1 MDYHPLKFKILFLNL
16 RLSLKKY
23 QLMNEVLRNYSG
35 IILLLTGIMVGS
47 LIGIFFPQIVNY
59 LKPLGDIFLN
69 LLFVSV
75 VPLVYF
81 AVANSIA
88 SVEQGGKFGKIIFA
102 MIVTFLLFIL
112 IAALFT
118 IAVVYFFPTE
128 ALPSSGN
135 NLLENSVEET
145 WGNRIVG
152 FFTVGEFSQ
161 LFSRQNMLALL
172 IFAFLTGTA
181 ARKAGEVGA
190 VFRNFL
196 ASGYEVMKELLLLVM
211 KAAPIGLGAYFAFQ
225 VATIGP
231 QLFGFYAKP
240 LGLYYVSGVVYF
252 LVFFTLY
259 AFVAKGKIGVRQF
272 WTNNI
277 YPSLTAISTCSSFAT
292 MPANLQAAAKIGVPD
307 AIANIVIPIGSTL
320 HKNGSSMSSIIK
332 IYVAFLIIGK
342 DFFDPMN
349 LLLALGIT
357 VFVSIVAGGIPNGG
371 YIGEMLMISV
381 YQLPVEAI
389 PAVMII
395 GTLVDPLA
403 TVLNSTGDTVAAMF
417 VTKLSGEKFEE
428 PKEFAP

>member
-1 MDYHPLKFKILFLNL
+1 MKDILK
-16 RLSLKKY
+16 
-23 QLMNEVLRNYSG
+23 NYSG
-35 IILLLTGIMVGS
+35 IILLLGGIAVGS
-47 LIGIFFPQIVNY
+47 LIGIFFPDVVNH

-88 SVEQGGKFGKIIFA
+88 SVEKGGKFGKIIFS
-102 MIVTFLLFIL
+102 MIFTFLLFIL

-118 IAVVYFFPTE
+118 ISVVYFFPTE
-128 ALPSSGN
+128 ALPSNSQEIM
-135 NLLENSVEET
+135 ENSAPES
-145 WGNRIVG
+145 WGDRIVS
-152 FFTVGEFSQ
+152 FFTVGEFTE
-161 LFSRQNMLALL
+161 LFSRKNMLALL

-181 ARKAGEVGA
+181 SQKAGAAGEN
-190 VFRNFL
+190 FRNFL
-196 ASGYEVMKELLLLVM
+196 SSGYEVMKELLLLVM

-225 VATIGP
+225 VATVGP

-240 LGLYYVSGVVYF
+240 LGIYYAAGIVYF
-252 LVFFTLY
+252 FLFFTIYSFL
-259 AFVAKGKIGVRQF
+259 ANGKTGVKSF

-292 MPANLQAAAKIGVPD
+292 MPANLQAASKIGVPN

-357 VFVSIVAGGIPNGG
+357 IFVSIVAGGIPNGG

-417 VTKLSGEKFEE
+417 VTKISGEKFEK

>member
-1 MDYHPLKFKILFLNL
+1 MK
-16 RLSLKKY
+16 
-23 QLMNEVLRNYSG
+23 EVLKNYSG
-35 IILLLTGIMVGS
+35 IILLLGGIILGS
-47 LIGIFFPQIVNY
+47 FIGIFLPNAVSY
-59 LKPLGDIFLN
+59 LKPIGDIFLN

-88 SVEQGGKFGKIIFA
+88 SVEKEGKFGKIIFS
-102 MIVTFLLFIL
+102 MIFTFLLFII

-118 IAVVYFFPTE
+118 IAVVYFFPTQ
-128 ALPSSGN
+128 ALPSTSSEILDHSGADD
-135 NLLENSVEET
+135 S
-145 WGNRIVG
+145 WGDRIVR
-152 FFTVGEFSQ
+152 FFTVGEFSE
-161 LFSRQNMLALL
+161 LFSRKNMLALL
-172 IFAFLTGTA
+172 IFAFLTGTET
-181 ARKAGEVGA
+181 RKAGNAGK
-190 VFRNFL
+190 VFRDFL

-211 KAAPIGLGAYFAFQ
+211 KAAPLGLGAYFAFQ

-240 LGLYYVSGVVYF
+240 LGLYYISGVVYF
-252 LVFFTLY
+252 FVFFTLY
-259 AFVAKGKIGVRQF
+259 AFLAKGKLGIKQF
-272 WTNNI
+272 WMNNI

-292 MPANLQAAAKIGVPD
+292 MPANLQAAAKIGVPSS
-307 AIANIVIPIGSTL
+307 IANIVIPIGSTL

-332 IYVAFLIIGK
+332 IYVAFLIIGR

-381 YQLPVEAI
+381 YQLPQEAI

-403 TVLNSTGDTVAAMF
+403 TVLNATGDTVAAMF
-417 VTKLSGEKFEE
+417 VTKISGEKFMEAD
-428 PKEFAP
+428 EFLV

>member
-1 MDYHPLKFKILFLNL
+1 MKQVIK
-16 RLSLKKY
+16 
-23 QLMNEVLRNYSG
+23 NYSG
-35 IILLLTGIMVGS
+35 IILLIIGITAGS
-47 LIGIFFPQIVNY
+47 FIGIFFPKAVDF

-75 VPLVYF
+75 VPLVFF
-81 AVANSIA
+81 AVSNSIA
-88 SVEQGGKFGKIIFA
+88 SLEEQSKFGKIIFS
-102 MIVTFLLFIL
+102 MIFTFLLFII

-118 IAVVYFFPTE
+118 ITAVYFFPTE
-128 ALPSSGN
+128 ALPSTSKEILETGN
-135 NLLENSVEET
+135 NAT
-145 WGNRIVG
+145 WGDRIVS
-152 FFTVGEFSQ
+152 FFTVGEFTE
-161 LFSRQNMLALL
+161 LFSRKNMLALL

-181 ARKAGEVGA
+181 ARKTGDAGKH
-190 VFRNFL
+190 FTLFL

-211 KAAPIGLGAYFAFQ
+211 KAAPIGLGAYFAYQ
-225 VATIGP
+225 VATVGP

-240 LGLYYVSGVVYF
+240 LGLYYAAGVVYF
-252 LVFFTLY
+252 LVFFSIY
-259 AFVAKGKIGVRQF
+259 AFVAKGKDGVKIF
-272 WTNNI
+272 WKNNI

-292 MPANLQAAAKIGVPD
+292 MPANLQAAARIGVPD

-332 IYVAFLIIGK
+332 IYVAFLIIGR

-357 VFVSIVAGGIPNGG
+357 IFVSIVAGGIPNGG

-417 VTKLSGEKFEE
+417 VTKISGEKFQE
-428 PKEFAP
+428 PKEFAV

>member
-1 MDYHPLKFKILFLNL
+1 MKQVIK
-16 RLSLKKY
+16 
-23 QLMNEVLRNYSG
+23 NYSG
-35 IILLLTGIMVGS
+35 IILLIIGITAGS
-47 LIGIFFPQIVNY
+47 FIGIFFPKAVDF

-75 VPLVYF
+75 VPLVFF
-81 AVANSIA
+81 AVPNSIA
-88 SVEQGGKFGKIIFA
+88 SLEEQSKFGKIIFS
-102 MIVTFLLFIL
+102 MIFTFLLFII

-118 IAVVYFFPTE
+118 ITAVYFFPTE
-128 ALPSSGN
+128 ALPSTSKEILETGN
-135 NLLENSVEET
+135 NAT
-145 WGNRIVG
+145 WGDRIVS
-152 FFTVGEFSQ
+152 FFTVGEFTE
-161 LFSRQNMLALL
+161 LFSRKNMLALL

-181 ARKAGEVGA
+181 ARKTGDAGKH
-190 VFRNFL
+190 FTLFL

-211 KAAPIGLGAYFAFQ
+211 KAAPIGLGAYFAYQ
-225 VATIGP
+225 VATVGP

-240 LGLYYVSGVVYF
+240 LGLYYAAGVVYF
-252 LVFFTLY
+252 LVFFSIY
-259 AFVAKGKIGVRQF
+259 AFVAKGKDGVKIF
-272 WTNNI
+272 WKNNI

-292 MPANLQAAAKIGVPD
+292 MPANLQAAARIGVPD

-332 IYVAFLIIGK
+332 IYVAFLIIGR

-357 VFVSIVAGGIPNGG
+357 IFVSIVAGGIPNGG

-417 VTKLSGEKFEE
+417 VTKISGEKFQE
-428 PKEFAP
+428 PKEFAV

>member
-1 MDYHPLKFKILFLNL
+1 MK
-16 RLSLKKY
+16 
-23 QLMNEVLRNYSG
+23 QLIKNYSG
-35 IILLLTGIMVGS
+35 IILLIIGITAGS
-47 LIGIFFPQIVNY
+47 FIGIFFPKAVDF

-75 VPLVYF
+75 VPLVFF
-81 AVANSIA
+81 AVSNSIA
-88 SVEQGGKFGKIIFA
+88 SLEEQSKFGKIIFS
-102 MIVTFLLFIL
+102 MIFTFLLFII

-118 IAVVYFFPTE
+118 ITAVYFFPTE
-128 ALPSSGN
+128 ALPSTSKEILETGN
-135 NLLENSVEET
+135 NAT
-145 WGNRIVG
+145 WGDRIVS
-152 FFTVGEFSQ
+152 FFTVGEFTE
-161 LFSRQNMLALL
+161 LFSRKNMLALL

-181 ARKAGEVGA
+181 ARKTGDAGKH
-190 VFRNFL
+190 FTLFL

-211 KAAPIGLGAYFAFQ
+211 KAAPIGLGAYFAYQ
-225 VATIGP
+225 VATVGP

-240 LGLYYVSGVVYF
+240 LGLYYAAGVVYF
-252 LVFFTLY
+252 LVFFSIY
-259 AFVAKGKIGVRQF
+259 AFAAKGKDGVKIF
-272 WTNNI
+272 WKNNI

-292 MPANLQAAAKIGVPD
+292 MPANLQAAARIGVPD

-332 IYVAFLIIGK
+332 IYVALLIIGR

-357 VFVSIVAGGIPNGG
+357 IFVSIVAGGIPNGG

-417 VTKLSGEKFEE
+417 VTKISGEKFQE
-428 PKEFAP
+428 PKEFAV

>member
-1 MDYHPLKFKILFLNL
+1 MK
-16 RLSLKKY
+16 
-23 QLMNEVLRNYSG
+23 QLIKNYSG
-35 IILLLTGIMVGS
+35 IILLIIGITTGS
-47 LIGIFFPQIVNY
+47 FIGIFFPKAVDF

-75 VPLVYF
+75 VPLVFF
-81 AVANSIA
+81 AVSNSIA
-88 SVEQGGKFGKIIFA
+88 SLEEQSKFGKIIFS
-102 MIVTFLLFIL
+102 MIFTFLLFII

-118 IAVVYFFPTE
+118 ITAVYFFPTE
-128 ALPSSGN
+128 ALPSTSKEILETGN
-135 NLLENSVEET
+135 NAT
-145 WGNRIVG
+145 WGDRIVS
-152 FFTVGEFSQ
+152 FFTVGEFTE
-161 LFSRQNMLALL
+161 LFSRKNMLALL

-181 ARKAGEVGA
+181 ARKTGDAGKH
-190 VFRNFL
+190 FTLFL

-211 KAAPIGLGAYFAFQ
+211 KAAPIGLGAYFAYQ
-225 VATIGP
+225 VATVGP

-240 LGLYYVSGVVYF
+240 LGLYYAAGVVYF
-252 LVFFTLY
+252 LVFFSIY
-259 AFVAKGKIGVRQF
+259 AFAAKGKDGVKIF
-272 WTNNI
+272 WKNNI

-292 MPANLQAAAKIGVPD
+292 MPANLQAAARIGVPD

-332 IYVAFLIIGK
+332 IYVAFLIIGR

-357 VFVSIVAGGIPNGG
+357 IFVSIVAGGIPNGG

-417 VTKLSGEKFEE
+417 VTKISGEKFQE
-428 PKEFAP
+428 PKEFAV

>member
-1 MDYHPLKFKILFLNL
+1 MKDVLK
-16 RLSLKKY
+16 
-23 QLMNEVLRNYSG
+23 NYSG
-35 IILLLTGIMVGS
+35 IILLLTGITAGS
-47 LIGIFFPQIVNY
+47 FIGIFFPAAVIY

-75 VPLVYF
+75 VPLVFF
-81 AVANSIA
+81 AVSNSI
-88 SVEQGGKFGKIIFA
+88 SSLEQQSKFGKIIFS
-102 MIVTFLLFIL
+102 MIFTFLLFII

-118 IAVVYFFPTE
+118 IAAVYFFPTE
-128 ALPSSGN
+128 ALPSTAG
-135 NLLENSVEET
+135 ET
-145 WGNRIVG
+145 IDTEAETSWGDRIVS
-152 FFTVGEFSQ
+152 FFTVGEFTE
-161 LFSRQNMLALL
+161 LFSRKNMLALL

-181 ARKAGEVGA
+181 VRKTGGSGA
-190 VFRNFL
+190 PFRQFL
-196 ASGYEVMKELLLLVM
+196 VSGYEVMKELLLIVM
-211 KAAPIGLGAYFAFQ
+211 KAAPIGLGAYFAYQ
-225 VATIGP
+225 VATVGP

-240 LGLYYVSGVVYF
+240 LGLYYIAGTVYF
-252 LVFFTLY
+252 LLFFTIY
-259 AFVAKGKIGVRQF
+259 AFMAKGKDGVQKF
-272 WTNNI
+272 WKNNI

-307 AIANIVIPIGSTL
+307 AVANIVIPIGSTL

-332 IYVAFLIIGK
+332 IYVAFLIIGEN
-342 DFFDPMN
+342 FFDPMN
-349 LLLALGIT
+349 LLLAIGIT

-417 VTKLSGEKFEE
+417 ATKISGEKFEE
-428 PKEFAP
+428 PKEFSV

>member
-1 MDYHPLKFKILFLNL
+1 MKTIL
-16 RLSLKKY
+16 
-23 QLMNEVLRNYSG
+23 QNYSG
-35 IILLLTGIMVGS
+35 IILLLGGIIIGS
-47 LIGIFFPQIVNY
+47 FIGIFSPDFVIY

-88 SVEQGGKFGKIIFA
+88 SVEKEGKFGKIIFS
-102 MIVTFLLFIL
+102 MIFTFLLFII

-118 IAVVYFFPTE
+118 ILVVYLFPTE
-128 ALPSSGN
+128 ALPSTSQDIIESN
-135 NLLENSVEET
+135 VDES
-145 WGNRIVG
+145 WGDRIVS
-152 FFTVGEFSQ
+152 FFTVGEFTQ
-161 LFSRQNMLALL
+161 LFSRKNMLALL

-181 ARKAGEVGA
+181 TRKAGAAGEN
-190 VFRNFL
+190 FRNFL
-196 ASGYEVMKELLLLVM
+196 SSGYEVMKELLLLVM
-211 KAAPIGLGAYFAFQ
+211 KVAPIGLGAYFAYQ
-225 VATIGP
+225 VATVGP

-240 LGLYYVSGVVYF
+240 LGIYYASGIVYF
-252 LVFFTLY
+252 FLFFTIY
-259 AFVAKGKIGVRQF
+259 AFVANGKAGAKSF

-357 VFVSIVAGGIPNGG
+357 IFVSIVAGGIPNGG

-381 YQLPVEAI
+381 YQLPQEAI

-417 VTKLSGEKFEE
+417 VTKISGERFEA

>member
-1 MDYHPLKFKILFLNL
+1 MKQVIK
-16 RLSLKKY
+16 
-23 QLMNEVLRNYSG
+23 NYSG
-35 IILLLTGIMVGS
+35 IILLIIGITAGS
-47 LIGIFFPQIVNY
+47 FIGIFFPKAVDF

-75 VPLVYF
+75 VPLVFF
-81 AVANSIA
+81 AVSNSIA
-88 SVEQGGKFGKIIFA
+88 SLEEQSKFGKIIFS
-102 MIVTFLLFIL
+102 MIFTFLLFII

-118 IAVVYFFPTE
+118 ITAVYFFPTE
-128 ALPSSGN
+128 ALPSTSKEILETGN
-135 NLLENSVEET
+135 NAT
-145 WGNRIVG
+145 WGDRIVS
-152 FFTVGEFSQ
+152 FFTVGEFTE
-161 LFSRQNMLALL
+161 LFSRKNMLALL

-181 ARKAGEVGA
+181 ARKTGDAGKH
-190 VFRNFL
+190 FTLFL

-211 KAAPIGLGAYFAFQ
+211 KAAPIGLGAYFAYQ
-225 VATIGP
+225 VATVGP

-240 LGLYYVSGVVYF
+240 LGLYYAAGVVYF
-252 LVFFTLY
+252 LVFFSIY
-259 AFVAKGKIGVRQF
+259 AFAAKGKDGVKNF
-272 WTNNI
+272 WKNNI

-292 MPANLQAAAKIGVPD
+292 MPANLQAAARIGVPD

-332 IYVAFLIIGK
+332 IYVAFLIIGR

-357 VFVSIVAGGIPNGG
+357 IFVSIVAGGIPNGG

-417 VTKLSGEKFEE
+417 VTKISGEKFQE
-428 PKEFAP
+428 PKEFVV

>member
-1 MDYHPLKFKILFLNL
+1 MK
-16 RLSLKKY
+16 
-23 QLMNEVLRNYSG
+23 QLIKNYSG
-35 IILLLTGIMVGS
+35 IILLIIGITAGS
-47 LIGIFFPQIVNY
+47 FLGIFFPKAVDY
-59 LKPLGDIFLN
+59 VKPLGDIFLN

-75 VPLVYF
+75 VPLVFF
-81 AVANSIA
+81 AVSNSIA
-88 SVEQGGKFGKIIFA
+88 SLEEQSKFGKIIFS
-102 MIVTFLLFIL
+102 MIFTFLLFIIL
-112 IAALFT
+112 AALFT
-118 IAVVYFFPTE
+118 ISAVYFFPTE
-128 ALPSSGN
+128 ALPSTSKEILETGN
-135 NLLENSVEET
+135 DAT
-145 WGNRIVG
+145 WGDRIVS
-152 FFTVGEFSQ
+152 FFTVGEFTE
-161 LFSRQNMLALL
+161 LFSRKNMLALL

-181 ARKAGEVGA
+181 ARKTGHAGKD
-190 VFRNFL
+190 FTLFL

-211 KAAPIGLGAYFAFQ
+211 KAAPIGLGAYFAYQ
-225 VATIGP
+225 VATVGP

-240 LGLYYVSGVVYF
+240 LGLYYAAGVVYF
-252 LVFFTLY
+252 LVFFSLY
-259 AFVAKGKIGVRQF
+259 AFLAKGKDGIKIF
-272 WTNNI
+272 WKNNI

-292 MPANLQAAAKIGVPD
+292 MPANLQAAARIGVPD

-332 IYVAFLIIGK
+332 IYVAFLIIGR

-357 VFVSIVAGGIPNGG
+357 IFVSIVAGGIPNGG

-417 VTKLSGEKFEE
+417 VTKISGEKFQE
-428 PKEFAP
+428 PKEFAV

>member
-1 MDYHPLKFKILFLNL
+1 MPSTSQEIIKNTA
-16 RLSLKKY
+16 
-23 QLMNEVLRNYSG
+23 NES
-35 IILLLTGIMVGS
+35 
-47 LIGIFFPQIVNY
+47 
-59 LKPLGDIFLN
+59 
-69 LLFVSV
+69 
-75 VPLVYF
+75 
-81 AVANSIA
+81 
-88 SVEQGGKFGKIIFA
+88 
-102 MIVTFLLFIL
+102 
-112 IAALFT
+112 
-118 IAVVYFFPTE
+118 
-128 ALPSSGN
+128 
-135 NLLENSVEET
+135 
-145 WGNRIVG
+145 WGNRIVS
-152 FFTVGEFSQ
+152 FFTVGEFTD
-161 LFSRQNMLALL
+161 LFSRKNMLALL

-181 ARKAGEVGA
+181 SRKAGEAGEN
-190 VFRNFL
+190 FRNFL
-196 ASGYEVMKELLLLVM
+196 SSGYEVMKELLLLVM
-211 KAAPIGLGAYFAFQ
+211 KIAPIGLGAYFAYQ
-225 VATIGP
+225 VATVGP

-240 LGLYYVSGVVYF
+240 LGLYYSAGIVYF
-252 LVFFTLY
+252 LLFFTFY
-259 AFVAKGKIGVRQF
+259 AFIANGKKGVKTF

-292 MPANLQAAAKIGVPD
+292 MPANLQAAAKIGVPNS
-307 AIANIVIPIGSTL
+307 IANIVIPIGSTL

-381 YQLPVEAI
+381 YQLPQEAI

-417 VTKLSGEKFEE
+417 VTKISGEKFEV

>member
-1 MDYHPLKFKILFLNL
+1 MLKRYISMK
-16 RLSLKKY
+16 
-23 QLMNEVLRNYSG
+23 QLIKNYSA
-35 IILLLTGIMVGS
+35 IILLLTGIFAGSIVGI
-47 LIGIFFPQIVNY
+47 LFPGAVEY

-75 VPLVYF
+75 VPLVFF

-88 SVEQGGKFGKIIFA
+88 AVEKEGKFGKIIIS
-102 MIVTFLLFIL
+102 MIFTFLLFIV

-118 IAVVYFFPTE
+118 IAAVYFFPTE
-128 ALPSSGN
+128 ALPSTSKEV
-135 NLLENSVEET
+135 LDSSADADS
-145 WGNRIVG
+145 WGDRIVR
-152 FFTVGEFSQ
+152 FFTVGEFTE
-161 LFSRQNMLALL
+161 LFSRKNMLALL

-181 ARKAGEVGA
+181 ARKSGDAGKH
-190 VFRNFL
+190 FTLFL
-196 ASGYEVMKELLLLVM
+196 ASGYEVMKELLLIVM
-211 KAAPIGLGAYFAFQ
+211 KAAPVGLGAYFAYQ
-225 VATIGP
+225 VATVGP

-240 LGLYYVSGVVYF
+240 LGLYYAAGTVYF
-252 LVFFTLY
+252 LVFFSIY
-259 AFVAKGKIGVRQF
+259 AFMAKGKDGVQKF
-272 WTNNI
+272 WKNNI
-277 YPSLTAISTCSSFAT
+277 YPTLTAISTCSSFAT
-292 MPANLQAAAKIGVPD
+292 MPTNLVAAAKIGVPD
-307 AIANIVIPIGSTL
+307 SIANIVIPIGSTL

-332 IYVAFLIIGK
+332 IYVAFLIIGR

-357 VFVSIVAGGIPNGG
+357 IFVSIVAGGIPNGG

-417 VTKLSGEKFEE
+417 VTKISGEKFKE
-428 PKEFAP
+428 PKEFAV

>member
-1 MDYHPLKFKILFLNL
+1 MK
-16 RLSLKKY
+16 
-23 QLMNEVLRNYSG
+23 EVLKNYSG
-35 IILLLTGIMVGS
+35 IIFLLGGIILGS
-47 LIGIFFPQIVNY
+47 LIGIFAPDTVTY

-75 VPLVYF
+75 VPLVFF
-81 AVANSIA
+81 AVANSI
-88 SVEQGGKFGKIIFA
+88 SQVEKEGRFGKIIFS
-102 MIVTFLLFIL
+102 MIFTFLLFII

-128 ALPSSGN
+128 ALPS
-135 NLLENSVEET
+135 NSPETLDTGADVT
-145 WGNRIVG
+145 WGDRIVS
-152 FFTVGEFSQ
+152 FFTVGEFTE
-161 LFSRQNMLALL
+161 LFSRKNMLALL

-181 ARKAGEVGA
+181 VRKSGDAGRPFA
-190 VFRNFL
+190 LLL
-196 ASGYEVMKELLLLVM
+196 ASGYEVMKELLLIVM
-211 KAAPIGLGAYFAFQ
+211 KAAPIGLGAYFAYQ
-225 VATIGP
+225 VATVGP

-240 LGLYYVSGVVYF
+240 LALYYVAGVVYF
-252 LVFFTLY
+252 LLFFTLY
-259 AFVAKGKIGVRQF
+259 AFLAKGKDGVQKF
-272 WTNNI
+272 WKNNI

-292 MPANLQAAAKIGVPD
+292 MPANLQAAAKIGVPA

-332 IYVAFLIIGK
+332 IYVAFLIIGE

-389 PAVMII
+389 PAVMIL

-417 VTKLSGEKFEE
+417 VTKISGAEFTE
-428 PKEFAP
+428 PKDFAV

>member
-1 MDYHPLKFKILFLNL
+1 MK
-16 RLSLKKY
+16 
-23 QLMNEVLRNYSG
+23 EVLKNYSG
-35 IILLLTGIMVGS
+35 IILLLGGIILGS
-47 LIGIFFPQIVNY
+47 FIGIFLPNAVSY
-59 LKPLGDIFLN
+59 LKPIGDIFLN

-88 SVEQGGKFGKIIFA
+88 SVEKEGKFGKIIFS
-102 MIVTFLLFIL
+102 MIFTFLLFII

-118 IAVVYFFPTE
+118 IAVVYFFPTQ
-128 ALPSSGN
+128 ALPSTSSEILDHSGADD
-135 NLLENSVEET
+135 S
-145 WGNRIVG
+145 WGDRIVR
-152 FFTVGEFSQ
+152 FFTVGEFSE
-161 LFSRQNMLALL
+161 LFSRKNMLALL

-181 ARKAGEVGA
+181 TRKAGNAGK
-190 VFRNFL
+190 VFRDFL

-211 KAAPIGLGAYFAFQ
+211 KAAPLGLGAYFAFQ

-240 LGLYYVSGVVYF
+240 LGLYYISGVVYF
-252 LVFFTLY
+252 FVFFTLY
-259 AFVAKGKIGVRQF
+259 AFLAKGKLGIKQF
-272 WTNNI
+272 WMNNI

-292 MPANLQAAAKIGVPD
+292 MPANLQAAAKIGVPSS
-307 AIANIVIPIGSTL
+307 IANIVIPIGSTL

-332 IYVAFLIIGK
+332 IYVAFLIIGR

-381 YQLPVEAI
+381 YQLPQEAI

-403 TVLNSTGDTVAAMF
+403 TVLNATGDTVAAMF
-417 VTKLSGEKFEE
+417 VTKISGEKFMEAD
-428 PKEFAP
+428 EFLV